1 MPNLSINKI
10 QFSNLS
16 CGYGFEGAR
25 ELKPVQNCSFN
36 VEPNKINLIKGD
48 NGRGKSTLLKALLG
62 EVPDLGGKVEIHKT
76 GLVRD
81 HEEVALAGFSDKI
94 KPVFYLPQRVQGLFP
109 VRTSVHTVINHWAK
123 LGRKIKNNKNGLD
136 KLYGDLSVPNLNVEQ
151 FVAEISW
158 RHCEFLSGGEAQ
170 ILAVILGH
178 VSEATFIMMDE
189 PTAAV
194 SVDNKPVIKEL
205 IKKFKSSGDGK
216 FIFIATHDT
225 ALDDLG
231 DLTINL

>member
-1 MPNLSINKI
+1 MPKLAIKEI
-10 QFSNLS
+10 RFSALS

-25 ELKPVQNCSFN
+25 ELKPVHNCSFT

-48 NGRGKSTLLKALLG
+48 NGRGKSTLIKALLG
-62 EVPDLGGKVEIHKT
+62 EVPDLSGTVEIHKT
-76 GLVRD
+76 GSVND
-81 HEEVALAGFSDKI
+81 HEEVALAGFGNKI

-109 VRTSVHTVINHWAK
+109 VRTCVNTVINHWAK
-123 LGRKIKNNKNGLD
+123 LGRRVKNEDGFN
-136 KLYGDLSVPNLNVEQ
+136 KLYADLSVDSLDVKE
-151 FVAEISW
+151 FVAYISW

-170 ILAVILGH
+170 ILAIILGH
-178 VSEATFIMMDE
+178 LSEAAFIMMDE

-194 SVDNKPVIKEL
+194 SADNKPVIKEL
-205 IKKFKSSGDGK
+205 IKKYKRSDEPK

-231 DLTINL
+231 DLTISL